1 MYMNSLKAIHT
12 IAKVARIL
20 SKIIYICCIVG
31 ACACVVGIISLSL
44 GAGALKFG
52 GVTFESLIKNNSG
65 YSKSTMYLV
74 MTVGIIFSVGEG
86 VLSKFANVYFKN
98 ELKAGTPFTL
108 SGANELLRLGILSI
122 AIPVFTY
129 MLSNIIYDSF
139 KAAFIDVQK
148 IDGLNGGVSLSLG
161 ICLIIISLICRYGA
175 EVTGDKKSGS

>member
-1 MYMNSLKAIHT
+1 MFDSLQP
-12 IAKVARIL
+12 
-20 SKIIYICCIVG
+20 
-31 ACACVVGIISLSL
+31 
-44 GAGALKFG
+44 
-52 GVTFESLIKNNSG
+52 
-65 YSKSTMYLV
+65 
-74 MTVGIIFSVGEG
+74 
-86 VLSKFANVYFKN
+86 KN

-148 IDGLNGGVSLSLG
+148 IDGLNGEVSLSLG